1 MSKVIAIMDK
11 PKDCQECVFGVCKYS
26 LPLSINRKSYYC
38 QLKDSKGRV
47 AEDFDYD
54 AEVHLS
60 NCPLKEVPEKKNRN
74 NRVVG
79 DYLRG
84 RSDGYNA
91 CIDDILKG
99 CEGNDK

>member
-60 NCPLKEVPEKKNRN
+60 NCPLKELPEKKESKDN
-74 NRVVG
+74 NF
-79 DYLRG
+79 LEIMNI
-84 RSDGYNA
+84 GYNA
-91 CIDDILKG
+91 CIDDIL
-99 CEGNDK
+99 EGSE